1 MQRTLF
7 LGIWAVMMLFALQ
20 ARAQDL
26 QTVYYQGVLVDPE
39 GQPMPDGL
47 YTITFAFYD
56 SSADGKEL
64 WHEKQELYVEKGE
77 FIAELGKI
85 TPLTLKFDK
94 SSWLA
99 VSLDEDDG
107 TTERTEFL
115 IPNESLD
122 AE

>member
-1 MQRTLF
+1 
-7 LGIWAVMMLFALQ
+7 MMLFAVQLH
-20 ARAQDL
+20 AQDL
-26 QTVYYQGVLVDPE
+26 QTVYYQGVLVDPD

-56 SSADGKEL
+56 ASTEGKQL
-64 WHEKQELYVEKGE
+64 WHEKQELYVENGE

-85 TPLTLKFDK
+85 TPLTLKFDI

-99 VSLDEDDG
+99 VSLEEDDG
-107 TTERTEFL
+107 TAERTEFL
-115 IPNESLD
+115 IPTESLD